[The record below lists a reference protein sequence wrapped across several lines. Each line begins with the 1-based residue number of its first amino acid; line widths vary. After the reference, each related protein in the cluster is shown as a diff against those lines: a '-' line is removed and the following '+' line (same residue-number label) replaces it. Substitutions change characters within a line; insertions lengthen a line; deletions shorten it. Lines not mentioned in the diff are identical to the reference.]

1 MQRVEVYDESGRC
14 IEWAGLDAFDF
25 VRVVNGEEVERRP
38 ATAVELA
45 AGQPPAVPTGELAVD
60 RYTVPADATS
70 YAVARYGATDRVL
83 FVVNGVVHPVEPVGG
98 VAELS
103 IAADAPGV
111 ITVAVRD
118 RQFVIVAEGV

>member
-1 MQRVEVYDESGRC
+1 M
-14 IEWAGLDAFDF
+14 A
-25 VRVVNGEEVERRP
+25 
-38 ATAVELA
+38 A
-45 AGQPPAVPTGELAVD
+45 AGTVPQSPALPTGELVVD
-60 RYTVPADATS
+60 RYTIPANATS

-83 FVVNGVVHPVEPVGG
+83 FVVNGVVHPVNPTAG

-103 IAADAPGV
+103 VAADAPGV